1 MQNDNREI
9 IDFEDLFK
17 EEKRIKTDFEDDH
30 LQRGKYIKSIIIY
43 LLMMNVFVIFLS
55 LIFVGQ
61 DKFIKTTTENE
72 LILYEVIK
80 NSNGITLMDPVE
92 FDQFEEQFEDY
103 IISLGVFE
111 GYEVIVNINNSYA
124 EDLLV
129 LTSDP
134 LVFNDTV
141 IYEIFNGSS
150 VVKWNDDIEVFVV
163 TGSEQNLPLFVL
175 ISDPMI
181 DGPEQDFTD
190 LAYSLINFITYLIL
204 TSILLWVLKEIL
216 LSDWSKFKKL
226 QHQWYMILVIGYLY
240 IMVGNFVT
248 VQITS
253 IVSSLLGVLPSISLN
268 QLTIE
273 NSLNSNGLFFM
284 ILSAVILGPVTEE
297 LIFRKAI
304 FGLFKKPYV
313 ALLVSTLSFGL
324 VHLLSETSITSA
336 IINGISYF
344 TMGLV
349 FGLIY
354 IKYEKNIYAPL
365 LVHILSNAISIIAIL
380 FII

>member
-17 EEKRIKTDFEDDH
+17 EEKKIKTDFEDDH

>member
-17 EEKRIKTDFEDDH
+17 EEKKIKTDFEDDH

-111 GYEVIVNINNSYA
+111 GYEVIVNINNTYA
-124 EDLLV
+124 DDLLV

-134 LVFNDTV
+134 LVFNDTL

-150 VVKWNDDIEVFVV
+150 VVTWNDDIEVLVV
-163 TGSEQNLPLFVL
+163 TGSEQNLPLFVF

-324 VHLLSETSITSA
+324 VHVLREQTITAA

-365 LVHILSNAISIIAIL
+365 LVHILSNAISIITIL
-380 FII
+380 FIL

>member
-1 MQNDNREI
+1 M
-9 IDFEDLFK
+9 
-17 EEKRIKTDFEDDH
+17 
-30 LQRGKYIKSIIIY
+30 
-43 LLMMNVFVIFLS
+43 
-55 LIFVGQ
+55 
-61 DKFIKTTTENE
+61 
-72 LILYEVIK
+72 
-80 NSNGITLMDPVE
+80 
-92 FDQFEEQFEDY
+92 
-103 IISLGVFE
+103 
-111 GYEVIVNINNSYA
+111 
-124 EDLLV
+124 
-129 LTSDP
+129 
-134 LVFNDTV
+134 
-141 IYEIFNGSS
+141 
-150 VVKWNDDIEVFVV
+150 NDDIEVFVV